1 MNNSTILI
9 EITQFLI
16 GKWEQECWA
25 IRKILD
31 YINTT

>member
-1 MNNSTILI
+1 LI

-16 GKWEQECWA
+16 GIWEQECWT
-25 IRKILD
+25 IRKILH